1 MYICRGINHLIVLHM
16 RQYEVTSRI
25 AVFEMEELPVEDRE
39 LVEAACRVTESS
51 YAPYSHFHV
60 GAAARLSDG
69 TIFVGSNQE
78 AAAFPSGMCAERT
91 TLYAALAQ
99 HPDQKVLA
107 LAIAAQTCGHFLE
120 DPITPCG
127 ACRQVMLET
136 EDRLGQD
143 IRVLLYGTK
152 GVHVLQNVKSLLPLY
167 FVADCMK

>member
-25 AVFEMEELPVEDRE
+25 AVYEMEELPVEDRE

-91 TLYAALAQ
+91 TLYAALA
-99 HPDQKVLA
+99 L
-107 LAIAAQTCGHFLE
+107 
-120 DPITPCG
+120 
-127 ACRQVMLET
+127 
-136 EDRLGQD
+136 
-143 IRVLLYGTK
+143 LLYGAK
-152 GVHVLQNVKSLLPLY
+152 GVHVLQSVKSLLPIY